1 MEKLV
6 KMIIVVQPDTIDK
19 LEELMEG
26 EKFTLQQ
33 LKTRLE
39 EKDSELILQ
48 VKLSCTGPNPN
59 NNPNIKLIF
68 L

>member
-1 MEKLV
+1 MERLV
-6 KMIIVVQPDTIDK
+6 KMIIVAQPETIDR

-33 LKTRLE
+33 LKNRLE
-39 EKDSELILQ
+39 EKSSELILE

-59 NNPNIKLIF
+59 HNPNIKLIF